1 MVKTVVA
8 ILVGS
13 QKTII
18 HFLSLTF
25 LHAFRAFIQS
35 TTERKM
41 IHKLF
46 MLAMALSLLQT
57 KLLAQKKVYSLQDVL
72 QKTVQQYPSVTARK
86 HEIERQQ
93 LRKDLVKKEQLPEV
107 NFQAQQSYG
116 SSKGISGS
124 FFPVPGIYN
133 TSGSAKGLDGQS
145 SAVFNTYTSAV
156 LHWDFLQFGRIKSKL
171 NVAEAA
177 VQLSATAL
185 SQEELRLQS
194 IAALQYFNVLQST
207 AFLSTAKAD
216 VQRLKDLF
224 ELSKA
229 QADAGLRPGADTL
242 LIKSNYFQIKGQVN
256 QQQASLETAILHLAT
271 LLREDTNSFSIDT
284 SVYNANNIAFDLPL
298 DDSLSDHPYL
308 QYLKANI
315 QYANAS
321 LAAVK
326 RQPYPSV
333 GLLVG
338 AGLRGSGI
346 NSSGEANNGFTEPWK
361 NNAAG
366 YLVGVG
372 VTWNLSSLY
381 QNKTRQK
388 IAEKEIQA
396 AKANYE
402 DANLQIKTSYA
413 AAISRWKQQ
422 REKVIDAQTALNASE
437 QAYDLYVTR
446 YESGLINLIE
456 LLQLQKT
463 MQDAENNYVT
473 ATAAYWNELI
483 NQSESTGSLS
493 LLLSQINP

>member
-1 MVKTVVA
+1 
-8 ILVGS
+8 
-13 QKTII
+13 
-18 HFLSLTF
+18 
-25 LHAFRAFIQS
+25 
-35 TTERKM
+35 
-41 IHKLF
+41 
-46 MLAMALSLLQT
+46 MLATALCLLQNQ
-57 KLLAQKKVYSLQDVL
+57 LLAQKKVYSLQDVL
-72 QKTVQQYPSVTARK
+72 QKTVQHYPSLSARK
-86 HEIERQQ
+86 YEIERQE

-116 SSKGISGS
+116 SYQGVSGA
-124 FFPVPGIYN
+124 FFPLSGIYN
-133 TSGSAKGLDGQS
+133 TSGSAKGLNGQS
-145 SAVFNTYTSAV
+145 TSVSNAYTSAV
-156 LHWDFLQFGRIKSKL
+156 LHWDFLQFGRIKTQL
-171 NVAEAA
+171 NVADAA
-177 VQLSATAL
+177 IRLSTSAL

-194 IAALQYFNVLQST
+194 IAAQQYFNVLQST

-242 LIKSNYFQIKGQVN
+242 LIKSNYYQIKGQVN
-256 QQQASLETAILHLAT
+256 QEQALFESAMLQVASLLG
-271 LLREDTNSFSIDT
+271 EDTTSFSIDT
-284 SVYNANNIAFDLPL
+284 SVYNATSIAVDLPFN
-298 DDSLSDHPYL
+298 DSLTNHPYL
-308 QYLKANI
+308 QYLRGNE
-315 QYANAS
+315 QYLNAS
-321 LAAVK
+321 VEAVK

-333 GLLVG
+333 GLLAG

-346 NSSGEANNGFTEPWK
+346 NNAGEVNNSFTEPWK
-361 NNAAG
+361 NNTAG

-388 IAEKEIQA
+388 IVEKEIQT
-396 AKANYE
+396 AKADYE
-402 DANLQIKTSYA
+402 DASLQLKTSYA
-413 AAISRWKQQ
+413 AARSRWKQQ
-422 REKVIDAQTALNASE
+422 REKVIDAQTALNASQ

-446 YESGLINLIE
+446 YENGLINLIE

-463 MQDAENNYVT
+463 LQDAENNYVT

>member
-1 MVKTVVA
+1 
-8 ILVGS
+8 
-13 QKTII
+13 
-18 HFLSLTF
+18 
-25 LHAFRAFIQS
+25 
-35 TTERKM
+35 M

-46 MLAMALSLLQT
+46 MLAMALALLQT
-57 KLLAQKKVYSLQDVL
+57 KLLAQKKVYTLQDVL
-72 QKTVQQYPSVTARK
+72 QKTVQQYPSLASRK
-86 HEIERQQ
+86 FEIERQQ
-93 LRKDLVKKEQLPEV
+93 LRKDLVKKEELPNV

-116 SSKGISGS
+116 SYQGVSGA
-124 FFPVPGIYN
+124 FFPLAGIYN
-133 TSGSAKGLDGQS
+133 TSGNNKGLSGQS
-145 SAVFNTYTSAV
+145 SSVSNAYTSAV
-156 LHWDFLQFGRIKSKL
+156 LQWDFLQFGRIKSKL
-171 NVAEAA
+171 QVAEAA
-177 VQLSATAL
+177 ITLSRTGL

-194 IAALQYFNVLQST
+194 IAAEQYFTVLQST

-216 VQRLKDLF
+216 VQRLRELF

-256 QQQASLETAILHLAT
+256 QQQALLETAMLQLAT
-271 LLREDTNSFSIDT
+271 LVGEATNSFSIDT
-284 SVYNANNIAFDLPL
+284 SVYNANNIAFDLTL
-298 DDSLSDHPYL
+298 DDSLSHHPYL

-315 QYANAS
+315 EYANAS

-333 GLLVG
+333 GLLAG
-338 AGLRGSGI
+338 AGVRGSGI
-346 NSSGEANNGFTEPWK
+346 NNLGEATSGFTEPWK
-361 NNAAG
+361 NNTAG

-372 VTWNLSSLY
+372 ITWNLSSLY

-388 IAEKEIQA
+388 IAEKEIQS

-422 REKVIDAQTALNASE
+422 REKVIDAQTALNASQ

-463 MQDAENNYVT
+463 LQDAENNYVT
-473 ATAAYWNELI
+473 ARAAYWNELI
-483 NQSESTGSLS
+483 NQSESTGGLY

>member
-1 MVKTVVA
+1 
-8 ILVGS
+8 
-13 QKTII
+13 
-18 HFLSLTF
+18 
-25 LHAFRAFIQS
+25 
-35 TTERKM
+35 M

-46 MLAMALSLLQT
+46 MLAIALSLLQN
-57 KLLAQKKVYSLQDVL
+57 KLPAQKKVYSLQEVL
-72 QKTVQQYPSVTARK
+72 QKTVQQYPSVSARK
-86 HEIERQQ
+86 YEIERQE
-93 LRKDLVKKEQLPEV
+93 LRKDLVKKEQLPDV

-116 SSKGISGS
+116 SYQGVSGS
-124 FFPVPGIYN
+124 FFPLAGIYN
-133 TSGSAKGLDGQS
+133 TSGNNKGLNGQAAS
-145 SAVFNTYTSAV
+145 VSNAYTSAV
-156 LHWDFLQFGRIKSKL
+156 LRWDFLQFGRIKTQL
-171 NVAEAA
+171 NVADAA
-177 VQLSATAL
+177 IRLSTSAL

-194 IAALQYFNVLQST
+194 IAAQQYFNVLQST

-242 LIKSNYFQIKGQVN
+242 LIKSNYFQIRGQVN
-256 QQQASLETAILHLAT
+256 QQQALLETAKLQLAS
-271 LLREDTNSFSIDT
+271 LIGEDTTSFSIDT
-284 SVYNANNIAFDLPL
+284 SVYNANSIAFDLPL
-298 DDSLSDHPYL
+298 NDSLSNHPYL
-308 QYLKANI
+308 QLLKANI

-333 GLLVG
+333 GLLAG

-346 NSSGEANNGFTEPWK
+346 NNLGEANSGFAEPWK
-361 NNAAG
+361 NNTAG

-372 VTWNLSSLY
+372 ITWNLSSLY

-388 IAEKEIQA
+388 IADKEIQA

-413 AAISRWKQQ
+413 AAISRWRQQ
-422 REKVIDAQTALNASE
+422 REKVIDAQTALHASQ

-446 YESGLINLIE
+446 YESGLINLID

-463 MQDAENNYVT
+463 LQDAENNYVT

-483 NQSESTGSLS
+483 NQSENTGSLS